1 MGDLLRRCS
10 AGRTGKGMGEAGER
24 RGKLHMVSGTV
35 NIWPS
40 SWHMGQEEEGKQEQV
55 ICLCTPQR
63 FPGLEPLGFQSWGL
77 ALWIPHHH

>member
-35 NIWPS
+35 KIWPS

-55 ICLCTPQR
+55 I
-63 FPGLEPLGFQSWGL
+63 
-77 ALWIPHHH
+77 